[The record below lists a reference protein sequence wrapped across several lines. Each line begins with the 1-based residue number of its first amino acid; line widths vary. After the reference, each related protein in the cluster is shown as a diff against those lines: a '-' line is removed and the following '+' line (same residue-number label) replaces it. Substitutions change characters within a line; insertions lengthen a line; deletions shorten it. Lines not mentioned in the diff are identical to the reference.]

1 MVILMI
7 NVLIHKG
14 NIILLLA
21 PVISAVTLYVYKSS
35 AISLKKSFETSE
47 HGHNALTLPVRLVR

>member
-1 MVILMI
+1 MVILVI

-21 PVISAVTLYVYKSS
+21 PVTSAVTLYVYKSS

-47 HGHNALTLPVRLVR
+47 HGHML